1 MTRIEQKHTELV
13 AVIAGIWR
21 RSRRHVA
28 FTGLIRALVRPLAV
42 ATLIL
47 LVDSLLLLPT
57 WLRATG
63 VLLIL
68 VSLGAGAALW
78 FIRPLSSRFNAV
90 SVAARIESKFPDL
103 GERLESATEL
113 WDKRGAGRHGYSTAF
128 IDALVTETASEI
140 AGVDL
145 SPAARVSGRRR
156 AARTLGLT
164 VLASVVIVVALGSR
178 VGPAA
183 ERLLHPFARVE
194 RISVGIAVEPGDT
207 ELVAGENLLVTA
219 VVTGP
224 ADAPAMLVF
233 QFEGEAVLE
242 RAMREAGETAVA
254 RGMMG
259 QGETVVGRGT
269 MEQEKTDEAVGQE
282 SRGRKYEAS
291 LIDVRTPLTYSITAG
306 DVQSP
311 WFRVNVLERPFVSSI
326 RLDYT
331 FPSYSGLVPRTID
344 ENNGDITALKG
355 SEVTVTITAGKPLE
369 AAALLMGSGRR
380 IDLSRRGPSTF
391 TGVIA
396 VGGSDTYSIEL
407 RDADGLFNRTPP
419 VYSIV
424 AVRDEYPLAK
434 IVEPGEDREVPHD
447 MMLPLTT
454 SAIDDYGIS
463 RLRLHYALSG
473 GAEEH
478 TISLAEFGTRGG
490 REVVHDS
497 VWDLS
502 ETGIMPGSA
511 LVYFVEVVDN
521 DLVGGPK
528 SAETESYL
536 VRFPSMAEIYSEV
549 TGEQDDIIDE
559 LDDLLSEQEELKD
572 EFEELRD
579 EVLSD
584 PEMDWQEEERVE
596 QVLENQEEAS
606 ERVGEM
612 ASRMSQLSD
621 RMTETDRVTL
631 DTLEKMDEIS
641 QLMEEVATDEMRE
654 LLQEIRDAMR
664 EMRPEQVAEAM
675 SEMTFTQE
683 DYLKRLEQTL
693 NLLKRV
699 KAEQSLKDVANR
711 AERLAEQEQRVADKS
726 GESPG
731 QEQCETMAERQE
743 QLREDA
749 ERLREDLESAI
760 ADMEKV
766 DPETAAE
773 MREAASEL
781 DKAETLEKMQEAA
794 EKLAGMKP
802 QEASSQCQSAASDLK
817 ALFTK
822 LSSCQGG
829 MSCSIQQR
837 DRETV
842 LRAIGELLGVS
853 QEQEEILSAVEERQ
867 RVPRGELVEL
877 VAKQTDLAE
886 SVSFVAERMFRVSK
900 DSFRIDA
907 GLYRIF
913 GIIEMA
919 MGRSSAALA
928 DGPISGARKEAK
940 NALGRVNFLIVKLLT
955 ANQSS
960 SSSGS
965 SGALE
970 QMMQQLQQM
979 AERQQEINQ
988 LTEELSRRT
997 EEQGEGSSLED
1008 ELAEMKA
1015 QQKRLLEEA
1024 RRLAEE
1030 FGERSEVLG
1039 RLDDTVK
1046 EMEQTLAEME
1056 RSGASQATIDRQKR
1070 ILSRLLDSQRSLR
1083 RRDYKRERR
1092 SRTGEDYSRTAPGG
1106 IPDDVTRASREL
1118 REDLLR
1124 AMQHEYPAEYREL
1137 IRAYFE
1143 SLSRDAA
1150 SEVNP

>member
-1 MTRIEQKHTELV
+1 MTRTEQKHTELMV
-13 AVIAGIWR
+13 AIARIGR
-21 RSRRHVA
+21 RSRRHIA
-28 FTGLIRALVRPLAV
+28 FTGLFRTLVLPIAV
-42 ATLIL
+42 TTIIL
-47 LVDSLLLLPT
+47 LVDSLSILPM

-63 VLLIL
+63 VLLIP
-68 VSLGAGAALW
+68 VSLGVGAALW
-78 FIRPLSSRFNAV
+78 FIRPLLTRFDAV

-113 WDKRGAGRHGYSTAF
+113 WDKRGTGRHGYSTDL
-128 IDALVTETASEI
+128 IDALIMETASAI
-140 AGVDL
+140 AGMDL
-145 SPAARVSGRRR
+145 SPVGRGSGRRR
-156 AARTLGLT
+156 AVRTLGLT
-164 VLASVVIVVALGSR
+164 VLAAIVILVALGSH

-183 ERLLHPFARVE
+183 ERLLHPLARVE
-194 RISVGIAVEPGDT
+194 RVTVGIAVEPGDT

-224 ADAPAMLVF
+224 ADAPGRLVF
-233 QFEGEAVLE
+233 QFEGEAVVE
-242 RAMREAGETAVA
+242 REMGE
-254 RGMMG
+254 
-259 QGETVVGRGT
+259 Q
-269 MEQEKTDEAVGQE
+269 EAVGE
-282 SRGRKYEAS
+282 AATYEAT
-291 LIDVRTPLTYSITAG
+291 LIDIRTPLTYSVTVG

-311 WFRVNVLERPFVSSI
+311 SYQVNVLERPFVSSI
-326 RLDYT
+326 RLDYA
-331 FPSYSGLVPRTID
+331 FPTYSGLVPRTVD

-355 SEVTVTITAGKPLE
+355 SDVTVTVTAGKPLE
-369 AAALLMGSGRR
+369 AATLVMGSGRR
-380 IDLSRRGPSTF
+380 IELSRRGPSTF

-396 VGGSDTYSIEL
+396 VNGSGTYSIEL
-407 RDADGLFNRTPP
+407 LDTDGLSNRTPP

-424 AVRDEYPLAK
+424 AVRDEYPLAR
-434 IVEPGEDREVPHD
+434 IVEPGEDRELPHD
-447 MMLPLTT
+447 MMLPLTI
-454 SAIDDYGIS
+454 SAIDDYGIL
-463 RLRLHYALSG
+463 RLRLHYALEG
-473 GAEEH
+473 EAEEH
-478 TISLAEFGTRGG
+478 TVSLAEFGTRGG

-502 ETGIMPGSA
+502 ETGIMPGSV

-528 SAETESYL
+528 SAETESYI
-536 VRFPSMAEIYSEV
+536 VRFPSMAEIYSEI
-549 TGEQDDIIDE
+549 TGEQDDILDE
-559 LDDLLSEQEELKD
+559 LDEVLAEQEELKD

-596 QVLENQEEAS
+596 QALERQEEAA
-606 ERVGEM
+606 ERVSEM
-612 ASRMSQLSD
+612 AAQMSDLSD
-621 RMTETDRVTL
+621 RMSETDRVTL

-641 QLMEEVATDEMRE
+641 RLMEEVATDEMRE
-654 LLQEIRDAMR
+654 LLQRIRDAMR
-664 EMRPEQVAEAM
+664 EIRPEQVAEAM

-699 KAEQSLKDVANR
+699 KAEQGLKDVANR
-711 AERLAEQEQRVADKS
+711 AERLAEQEQSIADKS

-743 QLREDA
+743 RLREDA
-749 ERLREDLESAI
+749 ERLREDLERAI

-766 DPETAAE
+766 DPETAAK
-773 MREAASEL
+773 MREAAAEL
-781 DKAETLEKMQEAA
+781 DKADTIEKMQEAA

-802 QEASSQCQSAASDLK
+802 AEASSQCESAASDLK

-837 DRETV
+837 DRATV

-867 RVPRGELVEL
+867 RIPRGELIEI

-900 DSFRIDA
+900 DSFQIDA

-913 GIIEMA
+913 GIIEMSMA
-919 MGRSSAALA
+919 RSAAALA

-970 QMMQQLQQM
+970 QMMQQLQHM
-979 AERQQEINQ
+979 ANRQQEINQ
-988 LTEELSRRT
+988 MTEELSRRT
-997 EEQGEGSSLED
+997 EEQGGGSTLEE

-1015 QQKRLLEEA
+1015 QQERLLEEA
-1024 RRLAEE
+1024 RRIAEE
-1030 FGERSEVLG
+1030 FGERSEILG
-1039 RLDDTVK
+1039 RLDDTVSD
-1046 EMEQTLAEME
+1046 MEAALAEME

-1092 SRTGEDYSRTAPGG
+1092 SRSGEDYSRTAPGG
-1106 IPDDVTRASREL
+1106 LPDDVTKASREL

-1143 SLSRDAA
+1143 NLTRDAA
-1150 SEVNP
+1150 GEVNP

>member
-47 LVDSLLLLPT
+47 LVDSLLLLPM

-78 FIRPLSSRFNAV
+78 FIRPLSRRFDAV
-90 SVAARIESKFPDL
+90 SVAAQIESKFPDL

-113 WDKRGAGRHGYSTAF
+113 WDKRGAGRHGYSTAL
-128 IDALVTETASEI
+128 IDALVMETASEI

-145 SPAARVSGRRR
+145 SSAARGSGRRR

-164 VLASVVIVVALGSR
+164 VLASAVILVALGSR

-207 ELVAGENLLVTA
+207 ELVAGESLIVTA
-219 VVTGP
+219 VITGP
-224 ADAPAMLVF
+224 AEAPATLVF
-233 QFEGEAVLE
+233 QFKGEAVLE
-242 RAMREAGETAVA
+242 REMREA
-254 RGMMG
+254 
-259 QGETVVGRGT
+259 GETVVGRGT
-269 MEQEKTDEAVGQE
+269 MEQEETDEAVRQE
-282 SRGRKYEAS
+282 SPGRRYEAS

-306 DVQSP
+306 DLQSP
-311 WFRVNVLERPFVSSI
+311 WFRVNVLERPFVSNI
-326 RLDYT
+326 RLDYA
-331 FPSYSGLVPRTID
+331 FPAYSGLVPRTVD
-344 ENNGDITALKG
+344 ENNGDIAALRG
-355 SEVTVTITAGKPLE
+355 SEVTVTIAAGKPLE
-369 AAALLMGSGRR
+369 SAALVMRSGRR
-380 IDLSRRGPSTF
+380 IELSRRGPSSF

-396 VGGSDTYSIEL
+396 VRGGDTYSIEL
-407 RDADGLFNRTPP
+407 LDTDGLFNVNPP

-434 IVEPGEDREVPHD
+434 IVDPGEDRELPRD
-447 MMLPLTT
+447 MMLPLAV

-463 RLRLHYALSG
+463 KLRLHYALQER
-473 GAEEH
+473 AEEH
-478 TISLAEFGTRGG
+478 TVSLAEFGTRGA
-490 REVVHDS
+490 RELVHDS

-502 ETGIMPGSA
+502 ETGIMPGSV

-521 DLVGGPK
+521 DLIGGPK
-528 SAETESYL
+528 SARTKSYL
-536 VRFPSMAEIYSEV
+536 VRFPSMAEIYREV
-549 TGEQDDIIDE
+549 TDEQDDILDE
-559 LDDLLSEQEELKD
+559 LDDLVEEQKELKD
-572 EFEELRD
+572 EFEELRED
-579 EVLSD
+579 VLSD
-584 PEMDWQEEERVE
+584 PEISWQDEAKVE
-596 QVLENQEEAS
+596 QALESQEEAA
-606 ERVGEM
+606 ERVSEM
-612 ASRMSQLSD
+612 ASRMADLSD
-621 RMTETDRVTL
+621 RMSETDRVTL
-631 DTLEKMDEIS
+631 DALEKMDEIS
-641 QLMEEVATDEMRE
+641 KLMAEVATDEMRE

-664 EMRPEQVAEAM
+664 EIRPEQVAEAM

-699 KAEQSLKDVANR
+699 KAEQGLQDVANR

-726 GESPG
+726 AESPG
-731 QEQCETMAERQE
+731 QEQCENMADRQE
-743 QLREDA
+743 RLREDA
-749 ERLREDLESAI
+749 ERLREDVERAI
-760 ADMEKV
+760 RDMEDV
-766 DPETAAE
+766 DRETADA
-773 MREAASEL
+773 MREAASEF
-781 DKAETLEKMQEAA
+781 DNAETLEKMQEAA
-794 EKLAGMKP
+794 RKLAALKP

-817 ALFTK
+817 ALFTN

-829 MSCSIQQR
+829 MSCSIQRR

-853 QEQEEILSAVEERQ
+853 QEQEEILSAIEDRERL
-867 RVPRGELVEL
+867 PRSEVIEL

-900 DSFRIDA
+900 DSFQIDA

-913 GIIEMA
+913 GIIEMVMA
-919 MGRSSAALA
+919 GSSAALA
-928 DGPISGARKEAK
+928 DGPMSAARKEAR

-970 QMMQQLQQM
+970 QLMQQLQQM
-979 AERQQEINQ
+979 ADRQQEMNQ
-988 LTEELSRRT
+988 MMEELSRRT
-997 EEQGEGSSLED
+997 EEQGGGSTFED
-1008 ELAEMKA
+1008 ELAELRA
-1015 QQKRLLEEA
+1015 QQERMLEEA

-1030 FGERSEVLG
+1030 FGERSEILG

-1046 EMEQTLAEME
+1046 EMEKTVAEME
-1056 RSGASQATIDRQKR
+1056 RSGVSQATIDRQKR

-1092 SRTGEDYSRTAPGG
+1092 SRSGESYTRTAPGG
-1106 IPDDVTRASREL
+1106 LPDDVTRASREL

-1143 SLSRDAA
+1143 NLTQDAVG
-1150 SEVNP
+1150 EVNP

>member
-1 MTRIEQKHTELV
+1 MTRTEQKHTELMV
-13 AVIAGIWR
+13 AIARIWH

-28 FTGLIRALVRPLAV
+28 FTELLRTLALPITV
-42 ATLIL
+42 ATIIL
-47 LVDSLLLLPT
+47 LVDSVLILPM

-63 VLLIL
+63 VLITL
-68 VSLGAGAALW
+68 VSLGVGATLW
-78 FIRPLSSRFNAV
+78 FIRPLLKRFDAV

-113 WDKRGAGRHGYSTAF
+113 WDKRGTGRHGYSTDL
-128 IDALVTETASEI
+128 IDALVVEAALAI

-145 SPAARVSGRRR
+145 SPAARGSGRRR
-156 AARTLGLT
+156 AVRTLGLT
-164 VLASVVIVVALGSR
+164 VLISIVILVALGSR

-194 RISVGIAVEPGDT
+194 RVTVGIQVEPGDT
-207 ELVAGENLLVTA
+207 ELVAGENLSVTA
-219 VVTGP
+219 VVTGS
-224 ADAPAMLVF
+224 AEAPATLVF
-233 QFEGEAVLE
+233 EFEGEAAAE
-242 RAMREAGETAVA
+242 RTMGEQAEAGEAPVD
-254 RGMMG
+254 
-259 QGETVVGRGT
+259 ESPGR
-269 MEQEKTDEAVGQE
+269 D
-282 SRGRKYEAS
+282 YEAT
-291 LIDVRTPLTYSITAG
+291 LIDVRTPLTYSVAVG

-311 WFRVNVLERPFVSSI
+311 SYQVSVLERPFVSRI
-326 RLDYT
+326 RLDYA
-331 FPSYSGLVPRTID
+331 FPTYSGLVPRTVD

-355 SEVTVTITAGKPLE
+355 SDVTVTVTAGKPLD
-369 AAALLMGSGRR
+369 AAALVLGSGRR
-380 IDLSRRGPSTF
+380 IELSRRGPSTF

-396 VGGSDTYSIEL
+396 VNGSGTYSIEL
-407 RDADGLFNRTPP
+407 LDTDGLSNRTPP

-424 AVRDEYPLAK
+424 AVRDEYPLAR
-434 IVEPGEDREVPHD
+434 IVEPGEDRELPHD
-447 MMLPLTT
+447 MMLPLTI
-454 SAIDDYGIS
+454 SAIDDYGIL
-463 RLRLHYALSG
+463 RLRLHYALEG
-473 GAEEH
+473 EAEDH
-478 TISLAEFGTRGG
+478 TVSLAEFGTRGD

-502 ETGIMPGSA
+502 ETGIMPGSV

-528 SAETESYL
+528 STETDSYII
-536 VRFPSMAEIYSEV
+536 RFPSMAEIYSEI
-549 TGEQDDIIDE
+549 TGEQDDILDE
-559 LDDLLSEQEELKD
+559 LDQAIVEQEELKD

-596 QVLENQEEAS
+596 QALERQEEAA
-606 ERVGEM
+606 ERVSEM
-612 ASRMSQLSD
+612 AAQMSDLSD
-621 RMTETDRVTL
+621 RMSETDRVTL

-664 EMRPEQVAEAM
+664 EIRPEQVAEAM

-699 KAEQSLKDVANR
+699 KAEQGLKDVANR
-711 AERLAEQEQRVADKS
+711 AERLAEQEQSIADKS

-743 QLREDA
+743 RLREDA
-749 ERLREDLESAI
+749 ERLREDLERAI

-766 DPETAAE
+766 DPETAAK
-773 MREAASEL
+773 MREAAAEL
-781 DKAETLEKMQEAA
+781 DEADTLEKMQEAA

-802 QEASSQCQSAASDLK
+802 AEASSQCQSAASDLK

-837 DRETV
+837 DRATV

-867 RVPRGELVEL
+867 RIPRGELVEL

-900 DSFRIDA
+900 DSFQIDA

-913 GIIEMA
+913 GIIEMSMA
-919 MGRSSAALA
+919 RSAAALA

-979 AERQQEINQ
+979 ANRQQEINQ
-988 LTEELSRRT
+988 MTEELSRRT
-997 EEQGEGSSLED
+997 EEQGGGSTLED

-1015 QQKRLLEEA
+1015 QQERLLEEA

-1030 FGERSEVLG
+1030 FGERSEILG
-1039 RLDDTVK
+1039 RLDDTVSD
-1046 EMEQTLAEME
+1046 MEAALAEME

-1092 SRTGEDYSRTAPGG
+1092 SRVGEGYSRTAPGG
-1106 IPDDVTRASREL
+1106 LADDVTKASREL

-1143 SLSRDAA
+1143 NLTRDAA
-1150 SEVNP
+1150 GEVNP